1 MPMTLISPEPCKQDS
16 PFQTASVLLIAAA
29 HCIHDA
35 YQAFLAPL
43 LPLLMEHLGLSVMLA
58 GSLDVIRKLPSL
70 ANPLVGLIA
79 DRKGIR
85 CFLALGPI
93 LTTVAMS
100 LMGLAPGFAYL
111 AVLALMAGT
120 GSALFHVPAPVMV
133 RRVSADNIGRGMSL
147 YMLGG
152 ELARTLG
159 PLTILGAIELWGL
172 RGTWRMI
179 PFGIAA
185 SLILYLKVR
194 NVQLPAREMH
204 HEETARQSLVSFL
217 PVLIALAGVLFFRSA
232 LKASMTIYLPTY
244 LTSGGSSLWVAGG
257 ALSILQFAGAGG
269 TLFSGIISDRIGS
282 RCALI
287 IITIVNPL
295 LMFLFMHVSGW
306 LVIPV
311 LIVSGFFLFAAGPVL
326 LSVVQ
331 QNSRGNA
338 SFINGVYMTTNFVI
352 SSLMVLIVGA
362 FADSMGLQATFR
374 LTAFIALG
382 SVPFAFFIK
391 ST

>member
-1 MPMTLISPEPCKQDS
+1 MTPISPEPSKERS

-43 LPLLMEHLGLSVMLA
+43 LPLLIEQLGLSVMLA

-85 CFLALGPI
+85 YFLALGPI

-100 LMGLAPGFAYL
+100 LMGVAPGFAYL

-159 PLTILGAIELWGL
+159 PLTILGAVELWGL
-172 RGTWRMI
+172 HGTWRMI
-179 PFGIAA
+179 PFGIVA
-185 SLILYLKVR
+185 SVILYLKVR
-194 NVQLPAREMH
+194 NVQLPPHEVH
-204 HEETARQSLVSFL
+204 HNETARQSLLSFL
-217 PVLIALAGVLFFRSA
+217 PVLSALAGVLLFRSA
-232 LKASMTIYLPTY
+232 LKAAMTIYLPTY
-244 LTSGGSSLWVAGG
+244 LTSGGSSLWMAGG

-282 RCALI
+282 RMALI
-287 IITIVNPL
+287 VITIVNPL
-295 LMFLFMHVSGW
+295 LMLLFMHVSGW

-326 LSVVQ
+326 LAVVQ

-352 SSLMVLIVGA
+352 SSLMVLLVGA
-362 FADSMGLQATFR
+362 CADSMGLEATFR

-382 SVPFAFFIK
+382 SIPFAFLLQ
-391 ST
+391 SR